1 MAASRED
8 VDRWIKTA
16 IAGKCEFIISVCDT
30 FEYDDYPVY
39 CEDLDELVRRY
50 PEFNGKNMQKVNE
63 IIQIIDGKAIENLS
77 INTIIK

>member
-8 VDRWIKTA
+8 VDRLIKTA
-16 IAGKCEFIISVCDT
+16 IVGKCEFIISVCDT

-50 PEFNGKNMQKVNE
+50 PEFNGKNMQKVN
-63 IIQIIDGKAIENLS
+63 
-77 INTIIK
+77 